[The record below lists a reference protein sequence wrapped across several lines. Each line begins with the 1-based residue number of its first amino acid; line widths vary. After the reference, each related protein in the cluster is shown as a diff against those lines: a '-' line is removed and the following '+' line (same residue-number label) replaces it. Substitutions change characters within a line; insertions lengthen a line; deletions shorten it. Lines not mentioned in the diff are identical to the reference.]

1 MLNNLSPLIQW
12 HLFFPNSE
20 KKRLLEKYS
29 KFKINK
35 NLMPDLVII
44 KKSNKYKKINL
55 SLIELE
61 YEKIFSNQTFSIYKN
76 FF

>member
-1 MLNNLSPLIQW
+1 
-12 HLFFPNSE
+12 
-20 KKRLLEKYS
+20 
-29 KFKINK
+29 
-35 NLMPDLVII
+35 MPDLVII